1 MFCLYSDD
9 SLLPN
14 LMRGVTCMS
23 HILHLLGL
31 DSGNEIL
38 VGVMD
43 NRLRTSTFVD
53 DLIPCV

>member
-14 LMRGVTCMS
+14 LTRGVTCMS

-53 DLIPCV
+53 DLIP